1 MFYGNFLLNDIE
13 ITAEE
18 VNLLVNSIDE
28 NYLQESSNEIIEEE
42 YRILTEAKI
51 GIINFSEVSSAAK
64 DIVRII
70 KTSGIGKESR
80 DRIRIRIDDMYQKMG
95 NNFMSRSKM
104 MVRYQKLNGDSRVR
118 FESAWSLVGC
128 VCVGNMLTRLILKLL
143 FGAIVGDYIAVGI
156 VIPINE
162 ENAKQMAIKGGF
174 IKEYTIVFNSAEFA
188 HYLLLYS
195 PTLTGASLL
204 RYAVVRGATV
214 SMHLLTTII
223 QWLTNNEKVRKAF
236 GIVEGDRAS
245 EAKLS
250 AIGRLISYI
259 IHIGWNLA
267 DKAPTIASS
276 VNKFVVGN

>member
-1 MFYGNFLLNDIE
+1 MFYGNLLLNDIE
-13 ITAEE
+13 STAEE
-18 VNLLVNSIDE
+18 VNLLINSIDE
-28 NYLQESSNEIIEEE
+28 SYLQESSNEIIEEE
-42 YRILTEAKI
+42 CRILTEAKI
-51 GIINFSEVSSAAK
+51 GIINFNEVSSAAK
-64 DIVRII
+64 DIVKII

-104 MVRYQKLNGDSRVR
+104 MVRYQKLNGDTRVK
-118 FESAWSLVGC
+118 FESAWGLVGC

-143 FGAIVGDYIAVGI
+143 FGAIVGDYIATGI
-156 VIPINE
+156 VVPINE
-162 ENAKQMAIKGGF
+162 ENAKQMAVKGGF

-195 PTLTGASLL
+195 PTLTTTSLL

-223 QWLTNNEKVRKAF
+223 QWLTNNETIRKAF
-236 GIVEGDRAS
+236 GIVKGDRAS

-250 AIGRLISYI
+250 AIGKLIGYI
-259 IHIGWNLA
+259 IHIGWNLS

-276 VNKFVVGN
+276 VNKFVLGN